1 VIQALESLTRQ
12 IAPDGVEL
20 SIIVADN
27 DTTDSAKDVV
37 GSVANT
43 SSIPIAYIHA
53 PKQNI
58 SVARNACLDATSADW
73 IVFTD
78 DDEIAPNDW
87 VKNLWVRATETSADA
102 VFGPVKAIYPNDAPN
117 WIVQLDLHSSLV
129 APKPGILKTGH
140 TGNTMLRWKGQNW
153 IGQRFDLDRGLS
165 GGEDTDFFFRLG
177 RLGANFDFAEKAV
190 VVEDVH
196 PDRMNM
202 KWLKRRRFRMGQS
215 YVSSVTNR
223 REKTALALMAILK
236 LMFCFL
242 RSALHILNPVKWRF
256 WFLRGVL
263 HCGVVAACLSV
274 RDLKLY

>member
-1 VIQALESLTRQ
+1 VIRIDILMCTFRRPEVIQALESLTRQ

-129 APKPGILKTGH
+129 APKPGILKT
-140 TGNTMLRWKGQNW
+140 
-153 IGQRFDLDRGLS
+153 
-165 GGEDTDFFFRLG
+165 LG